1 MDLVGQVDL
10 LRLPYINPKLTHSQ
24 ETIQYLISNSS
35 AIPDFI
41 ALTVYQVIYSE
52 SYISYAECDI
62 HNLKL
67 LKGN

>member
-10 LRLPYINPKLTHSQ
+10 LRLQYINPKLTHSQ

-41 ALTVYQVIYSE
+41 ALTVYQVIYT
-52 SYISYAECDI
+52 YISYAECDI
-62 HNLKL
+62 QNLKL